1 MENLKPQVIDYL
13 DYRSYLKDHFAY
25 QKSVNT
31 AFSMRAFAKHPS
43 LDISS
48 SSFMSNLLQGKRNL
62 TQHLRLKF
70 AKALR
75 LETHEAEY
83 FDFLVQFN
91 QAKSLEEKNYFFSH
105 LSKHRGSRAK
115 LLAEHQYRF
124 FSKWYHTVIWNYF
137 GLEKAEKQPARILK
151 HLASNLTAEQ
161 VEESIQLLLE
171 MGLIRK
177 MANGYAV
184 SDRHMV
190 TDKLFLGPVAKSYH
204 KEFQRLAGEAMEQF
218 PPEKRQYNVLAF
230 SVSDKG
236 FAAIRQRI
244 ASFTQEVREIIDRD
258 EGMNQVNILNIQLF
272 PGAAI
277 S

>member
-1 MENLKPQVIDYL
+1 MDPTRPQVIDYL
-13 DYRSYLKDHFAY
+13 DYRSYLKDHF
-25 QKSVNT
+25 KHMKEVNP
-31 AFSMRAFAKHPS
+31 AFSMRAFARAPS
-43 LDISS
+43 LGISS
-48 SSFMSNLLQGKRNL
+48 SSFMTNLLQGKRNL

-70 AKALR
+70 SKALK
-75 LETHEAEY
+75 LEAHEAEY

-115 LLAEHQYRF
+115 LLAEHQYKY

-137 GLEKAEKQPARILK
+137 GLEKAEREPSRIVK
-151 HLASNLTAEQ
+151 HLAGSLTVAQ
-161 VEESIQLLLE
+161 VEESIALLLE

-177 MANGYAV
+177 LANGYAV
-184 SDRHMV
+184 SDRHLV
-190 TDKLFLGPVAKSYH
+190 TDKLFLGPVARAYH
-204 KEFQRLAGEAMEQF
+204 KEFQRLAGEAMDQF
-218 PPEKRQYNVLAF
+218 PPDKRQYNVLAF

-258 EGMNQVNILNIQLF
+258 EGMNQVNVLNIQLF
-272 PGAAI
+272 PGAFI
-277 S
+277 P